1 MDALQTSSFESDPKQ
16 DLTSKECEPKNFRN
30 NSHSVRI
37 LEDLQSLRKNEVLC
51 DIRFE
56 TDDGCATFGH
66 KNVLMAASPYFR
78 EMFKSRKICKTGNN
92 TVNIRKLDS
101 TVLQLLVDYIY
112 TGEIIVTKEN
122 VQGLLPASNLLQLK
136 FVNGACIE
144 FLQKQLDASNCFGIR
159 AFARLHNC
167 TELLASSETLIK
179 KQFLEVV
186 KSDEFLSLSFEDVVK
201 IISWN
206 DLAVPNEEKVFES
219 VIKWVKQDSDQRK
232 DLLTELMEHVR
243 LPLISSRP
251 DILFNIAKEPL
262 VNNNPKCKDFV
273 IEAYHF
279 NLQKSVQYF
288 TIPQTIRC
296 KPRQFGDSHKVILM
310 FNRSGTSLKCYTEWY
325 NPETKLHE
333 KAPGINNCRW
343 EAGLCVVRDQ
353 FVFAVG
359 GVNNIRS
366 QSVSMLDVS
375 SQSPSWVPMADMV
388 VKRRRLGIGVLDD
401 CIYAVG
407 GGDITNPLNNVEV
420 FDVSIQKWRLVASM
434 STKRCDLGVGVLNN
448 RLYAVGG
455 AAEKNS
461 LKSVEYYDPTLD
473 AWTPV
478 AEMSE
483 HRQGVGVGVLD
494 GLMYAIGG
502 YGGKYLKSV
511 EVYRPSDG
519 VWSSVADMEICR
531 FRPRVVALDG
541 LLYVMG
547 GESDDSIYSDTVEI
561 YNPKTNT
568 WTMERFSRSESR
580 NICKTGNNTVNL
592 RKLDSTVLQLL
603 VDYIYTGEI
612 IVTKENV
619 QGLLPVSNLLQLDF
633 VNGACIEFLQ
643 KQLNKTNCLGIRAFA
658 RLHNCTELLSSS
670 ETFIKKQ
677 FLEVVNSDEFLSLS
691 SDDVV
696 KIISFNDLAVPYE
709 EKVFDCVIEWVKH
722 DLEHRIHFLP
732 ELMEHVRLPLLKSD
746 ILFNISE
753 EPLLK
758 NSPKCKDFV
767 YDALQFNIQKS
778 FQYITIPKTIRCK
791 PRQFGG
797 SQKVILTFNRSN
809 KFPKCY
815 TEWYDPATN
824 LRENAPGI
832 NDCRQSAGVG
842 VIGDQ
847 FVFIVGGVNGSS
859 SKSVIVL
866 DVSLKSHSWVP
877 MVDMLVSRARPGVG
891 VLNNC
896 IYAVGGLDGTNN
908 LKSAEIFD
916 VSTQKW
922 RMVSSMSTTRSC
934 MGIGVLNN
942 CLYAIGGSSNKHSLK
957 SVEYYDPSLDTWT
970 PVAEMS
976 VCRTS
981 VGVGVLDGVI
991 YAIGGFNGNYL
1002 KSVEVYR
1009 PSDGVW
1015 SSIADMHFSRY
1026 QPGVAVLDGLLYVMG
1041 GTTSS
1046 DNTLADSV
1054 EMYNPNTNTWNVM
1067 SSGSGILIY
1076 GGVVVDRPQH
1086 LN

>member
-568 WTMERFSRSESR
+568 WTMERFSRS
-580 NICKTGNNTVNL
+580 G
-592 RKLDSTVLQLL
+592 
-603 VDYIYTGEI
+603 
-612 IVTKENV
+612 
-619 QGLLPVSNLLQLDF
+619 
-633 VNGACIEFLQ
+633 
-643 KQLNKTNCLGIRAFA
+643 
-658 RLHNCTELLSSS
+658 
-670 ETFIKKQ
+670 
-677 FLEVVNSDEFLSLS
+677 
-691 SDDVV
+691 
-696 KIISFNDLAVPYE
+696 
-709 EKVFDCVIEWVKH
+709 
-722 DLEHRIHFLP
+722 
-732 ELMEHVRLPLLKSD
+732 
-746 ILFNISE
+746 
-753 EPLLK
+753 
-758 NSPKCKDFV
+758 V
-767 YDALQFNIQKS
+767 Y
-778 FQYITIPKTIRCK
+778 
-791 PRQFGG
+791 
-797 SQKVILTFNRSN
+797 
-809 KFPKCY
+809 
-815 TEWYDPATN
+815 
-824 LRENAPGI
+824 
-832 NDCRQSAGVG
+832 
-842 VIGDQ
+842 
-847 FVFIVGGVNGSS
+847 
-859 SKSVIVL
+859 
-866 DVSLKSHSWVP
+866 
-877 MVDMLVSRARPGVG
+877 
-891 VLNNC
+891 
-896 IYAVGGLDGTNN
+896 
-908 LKSAEIFD
+908 
-916 VSTQKW
+916 
-922 RMVSSMSTTRSC
+922 
-934 MGIGVLNN
+934 
-942 CLYAIGGSSNKHSLK
+942 
-957 SVEYYDPSLDTWT
+957 
-970 PVAEMS
+970 
-976 VCRTS
+976 
-981 VGVGVLDGVI
+981 
-991 YAIGGFNGNYL
+991 
-1002 KSVEVYR
+1002 
-1009 PSDGVW
+1009 
-1015 SSIADMHFSRY
+1015 
-1026 QPGVAVLDGLLYVMG
+1026 
-1041 GTTSS
+1041 
-1046 DNTLADSV
+1046 
-1054 EMYNPNTNTWNVM
+1054 
-1067 SSGSGILIY
+1067 IY
-1076 GGVVVDRPQH
+1076 GGVVVDRPP
-1086 LN
+1086 NCIN